1 MIMDLDF
8 KEEDGRWR
16 IQWLQIEIGGMM
28 FTQVQ
33 APEGNTLDPACLML
47 YCLYNLEVLQ

>member
-8 KEEDGRWR
+8 EEEDGRWR
-16 IQWLQIEIGGMM
+16 IRRLQKETWGTM

-33 APEGNTLDPACLML
+33 APEGNTLHPACLVL
-47 YCLYNLEVLQ
+47 YWWYNL